1 MNFFFCYYKIL
12 WEYYLAC
19 TYLGQFNVCSQA
31 MISAFW
37 PQNKPSLILFEV
49 RPVFLIGM
57 LNIISLFEWLVFSF
71 GWKTQRDPHS
81 DKRPLIFTDWIHNLL
96 LTKNSLILCHQCM
109 ECTSSPCPYVILT
122 VKTKSNHIQGAMMSP
137 GTNCHPS
144 VFYMEKSQAIRKIF
158 LENAILVTNKT
169 CRL

>member
-1 MNFFFCYYKIL
+1 MNFFFVTIKFYESITL
-12 WEYYLAC
+12 
-19 TYLGQFNVCSQA
+19 LGHIWDNLMCVPRQWSLLL
-31 MISAFW
+31 
-37 PQNKPSLILFEV
+37 NKPSLILFEV